1 MEDKY
6 FNLDEELVNFA
17 EMNGF
22 DFVSGRYITHNEEI
36 PAVKNGTFDILDMI
50 KCMFQN
56 EQVAQK

>member
-22 DFVSGRYITHNEEI
+22 DFVSGRYISQREEI
-36 PAVKNGTFDILDMI
+36 PAVKNGTFDVLDMI
-50 KCMFQN
+50 KSLFQD
-56 EQVAQK
+56 ETLVQE